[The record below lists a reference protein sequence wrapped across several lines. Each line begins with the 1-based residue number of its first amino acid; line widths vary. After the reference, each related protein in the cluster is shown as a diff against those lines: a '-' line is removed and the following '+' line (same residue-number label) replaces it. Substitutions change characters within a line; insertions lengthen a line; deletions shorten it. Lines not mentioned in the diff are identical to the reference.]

1 MSRIELNGTPS
12 VAAAAVAVGAACV
25 LLLTALA
32 AITGKTMKNLSGRE
46 QAERISWKAFVDQFR
61 AREQ

>member
-1 MSRIELNGTPS
+1 VSRIELNGTPS

-32 AITGKTMKNLSGRE
+32 AITGKIMDCLSGR
-46 QAERISWKAFVDQFR
+46 K
-61 AREQ
+61 

>member
-32 AITGKTMKNLSGRE
+32 AITGKTMENMRGKE
-46 QAERISWKAFVDQFR
+46 DQLESICR
-61 AREQ
+61 SVSSLKSII

>member
-32 AITGKTMKNLSGRE
+32 AITGKTMENMSG
-46 QAERISWKAFVDQFR
+46 
-61 AREQ
+61 